1 MAKNSFFRF
10 KQFSVDQDKCAM
22 KVCTDACVF
31 GAWADV
37 ENADNIL
44 DIGTGTGLL
53 ALMAGQ
59 RNAEAKIDAVE
70 LDQNA
75 FSQALENVAK
85 SPFFNRIDVINSAIQ
100 DFNPG
105 KKYDCIITN
114 PPFFQSDL
122 LSPRAQKNQ
131 AHHAVSLSF
140 DELLLS
146 IDRLLSDQGKCNI
159 LLPVDEAQIFMAKA
173 LSLGWIMVK
182 KLTLYHDK
190 NKRPFRQLMTFK
202 RDYLS
207 ENQTIDEDLFI
218 YGEDSK
224 VYDPNFKQL
233 LKDFY
238 LIF

>member
-10 KQFSVDQDKCAM
+10 KEFTIYQDKCAM
-22 KVCTDACVF
+22 KVCTDACVL

-37 ENADNIL
+37 ENAENIL

-59 RNAEAKIDAVE
+59 RNTKANIDAVE
-70 LDQNA
+70 LDPEA
-75 FSQALENVAK
+75 FFQASDNVAK
-85 SPFFNRIDVINSAIQ
+85 SPFHSRIEVINAAIQ
-100 DFNPG
+100 EFNPA

-122 LSPRAQKNQ
+122 LSPKVQKNQ
-131 AHHAVSLSF
+131 AHHSTSLSF
-140 DELLLS
+140 DELLLA
-146 IDRLLSDQGKCNI
+146 IGTLLSEQGRYNI
-159 LLPVDEAQIFMAKA
+159 LLPVDEAQIFTRKA
-173 LSLGWIMVK
+173 LNLGWILVK

-190 NKRPFRQLMTFK
+190 SKKPFRQIMTFK
-202 RDYLS
+202 RNYLS
-207 ENQTIDEDLFI
+207 DNQNVGDALYI
-218 YGEDSK
+218 YEEDSK
-224 VYDPNFKQL
+224 IYSSDFKQL